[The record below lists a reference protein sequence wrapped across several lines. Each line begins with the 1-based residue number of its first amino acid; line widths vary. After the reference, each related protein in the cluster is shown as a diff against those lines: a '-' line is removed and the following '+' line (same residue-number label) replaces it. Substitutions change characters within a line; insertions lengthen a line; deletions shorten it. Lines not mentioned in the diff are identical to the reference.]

1 MKRFIAL
8 LVAGLASIQFAYAAV
23 NLNTASQAEL
33 ETVKGIGPA
42 KAKAIVEHR
51 NKNGPFKSVDDLKE
65 IKGFGDKMLS
75 KMRPELTIAGG
86 GEKSA
91 APLRK

>member
-8 LVAGLASIQFAYAAV
+8 LVAGIASIQFAWAAV

-42 KAKAIVEHR
+42 KAKAIIDHR
-51 NKNGPFKSVDDLKE
+51 SKNGPFKSVDELKE
-65 IKGFGDKMLS
+65 IKGFG
-75 KMRPELTIAGG
+75 
-86 GEKSA
+86 EKTHLVGHLGRR
-91 APLRK
+91 PLRLECGP

>member
-8 LVAGLASIQFAYAAV
+8 LVAGLASIQFGYAAV

-75 KMRPELTIAGG
+75 KMRPELTVAGG

>member
-42 KAKAIVEHR
+42 KAKAIIDHR
-51 NKNGPFKSVDDLKE
+51 SKNGPFKSVDDLKE
-65 IKGFGDKMLS
+65 IKGFGDKMVN
-75 KMRPELTIAGG
+75 KMRAELSVAASPEKTPPA
-86 GEKSA
+86 
-91 APLRK
+91 LRK